1 MSPHASAQSRAQ
13 NCMCIDCAVV
23 TPPQCKAHTKL
34 KPVTLQEHPSTHT
47 HTCAHTYNTQAHTH
61 NTHKHRHTH
70 ACMHTCTTGPC
81 LLMVTLGALWVFLFS
96 LLFQTVPN
104 GSGRT
109 ATNNDDKHM
118 SAAGHSKTKCHCRLG
133 GCVPGGCVM
142 HVPGGG
148 ECCSSSIP
156 LL

>member
-1 MSPHASAQSRAQ
+1 MQGTHKIETCDASRA
-13 NCMCIDCAVV
+13 AY
-23 TPPQCKAHTKL
+23 
-34 KPVTLQEHPSTHT
+34 THT
-47 HTCAHTYNTQAHTH
+47 HPPTHTRARTHTTHRRTHTTHTQAQT
-61 NTHKHRHTH
+61 
-70 ACMHTCTTGPC
+70 HTCTTGPC

-142 HVPGGG
+142 HVPGGCVMHVPGGG